1 MSTAVDAPISGK
13 GALLDY
19 AHWWLFAAG
28 LLVMYVP
35 TAVSLFTT
43 VWAGDEQAHGPIIFT
58 VCAWLLYRKRH
69 SIFTIDAPDRSA
81 LGWPILAIGFLAYL
95 LGRSQTISL
104 VETASLIPV
113 LAGGF
118 LTLGGRKALRG
129 AVFPLFFLIFMVP
142 LPGVVV
148 QAITLPLKSAVSYVS
163 EVLLY
168 KAGYPIARS
177 GVVLSIGQYQLLV
190 ADACAGMHS
199 MFTLEA
205 LGLLY
210 MNLLNHTSVLRNS
223 ILAVLIVPISFC
235 ANVIRVIVLVLIT
248 FYFGDAAGQ
257 GFMHGFAGM
266 VLFLTALVLIIG
278 VDTLIG
284 RLSPFAKH
292 QQASGL

>member
-1 MSTAVDAPISGK
+1 MVRAIELPVTAKSRFWH
-13 GALLDY
+13 Y
-19 AHWWLFAAG
+19 SQWWVFAAG

-35 TAVSLFTT
+35 TAITLFTT

-58 VCAWLLYRKRH
+58 VCAWLLYRNRRAV
-69 SIFTIDAPDRSA
+69 FAIDAQDRSA
-81 LGWPILAIGFLAYL
+81 LGWGFLVLGFAAYL

-104 VETASLIPV
+104 IETASLIPV
-113 LAGGF
+113 LAGGI
-118 LTLGGRKALRG
+118 LILGGRKALR
-129 AVFPLFFLIFMVP
+129 AAAFPLFFLIFMVP

-266 VLFLTALVLIIG
+266 VLFLTALILIIG

-284 RLSPFAKH
+284 KLPLFAV
-292 QQASGL
+292 QQKAVAA